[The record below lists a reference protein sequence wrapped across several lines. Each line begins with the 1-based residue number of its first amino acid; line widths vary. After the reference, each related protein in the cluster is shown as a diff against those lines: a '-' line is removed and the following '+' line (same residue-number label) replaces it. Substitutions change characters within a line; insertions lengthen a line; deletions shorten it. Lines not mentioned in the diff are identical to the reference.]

1 MADAARLLEVQVEIR
16 SWLNTIHAAVH
27 MVNSQS
33 CTVPPLTP
41 SLPWGTMLLRYLLQ
55 QAWTWFAESGLKIL
69 LIVVI
74 ALLIPRIG
82 RYVHYL
88 ITQNLERNSDDADH
102 TKAQLAIAGAV
113 IYVVQIVAYFVL
125 LVLLLQAIGFSLAGA
140 AIPATVVSAAV
151 GFGAQS
157 IIADFLAGFFILSER
172 QFGVGDWVRFE
183 GAGVTVEGTVIKV
196 TMRATRIRTMAEET
210 VIIPNSVAKV
220 CINSSNAW
228 SKAVVEMPVPL
239 LSSKNVQ
246 EAIDR
251 THAAAQRALRRDD
264 VAPTLL
270 DDMVV
275 QPATDVTPPTTV
287 GMPWMMTMRI
297 MVQVSPGSQWLV
309 ERAIRVAILDEFWS
323 EYGSATTTSGEMN
336 SSTQIKTETPA
347 PSDKSDTLEQ
357 PQRLDPAAEEAPV
370 EPPHMEYNDKLR
382 NVLSLN
388 GRIRVSTSLL
398 LLGIVV
404 ILILQVLTVQTGP
417 DSDVPDGWLSPARYS
432 SSPTSEPSPTPT
444 YTVQSE
450 TQVNTPS
457 PTDISISED
466 HTEET
471 ADSTADNSLSEEP
484 EPTDTTTDSRV
495 IPETSSASTPSS
507 TVPRTSDKQSASTS
521 ATPSADTSAFRD
533 TEPSEQVK

>member
-1 MADAARLLEVQVEIR
+1 
-16 SWLNTIHAAVH
+16 
-27 MVNSQS
+27 
-33 CTVPPLTP
+33 
-41 SLPWGTMLLRYLLQ
+41 MLLRYLLQ

-69 LIVVI
+69 LILVI
-74 ALLIPRIG
+74 ALLVPRIG
-82 RYVHYL
+82 RYIHYL
-88 ITQNLERNSDDADH
+88 ITRNLERNSEDPDH

-125 LVLLLQAIGFSLAGA
+125 LVLLLEAIGFSLAGA

-183 GAGVTVEGTVIKV
+183 GGGVTVEGTVIKV

-210 VIIPNSVAKV
+210 VIIPNSTAKV

-228 SKAVVEMPVPL
+228 SAAVVEMPIPL

-264 VAPTLL
+264 VAPALL
-270 DDMVV
+270 DDLVV

-287 GMPWMMTMRI
+287 GMPWMMEMRI
-297 MVQVSPGSQWLV
+297 MVQVNPGSQWLV

-347 PSDKSDTLEQ
+347 PSDKSDTIEQ
-357 PQRLDPAAEEAPV
+357 PQRVDPAAEEKSV
-370 EPPHMEYNDKLR
+370 ELPHTQYNDKLR
-382 NVLSLN
+382 NILSLH

-398 LLGIVV
+398 FLAIVL
-404 ILILQVLTVQTGP
+404 ILVLQVLTVQTGP

-432 SSPTSEPSPTPT
+432 STSRTAKPSPTPRQT
-444 YTVQSE
+444 ESS
-450 TQVNTPS
+450 NTALS
-457 PTDISISED
+457 TSASTSSTPTENQADDAS
-466 HTEET
+466 
-471 ADSTADNSLSEEP
+471 DSTLSNKASEEP
-484 EPTDTTTDSRV
+484 KPTGAIPDPRSILENWNQSTATSSVTETSDS
-495 IPETSSASTPSS
+495 PTATSSASS
-507 TVPRTSDKQSASTS
+507 TRDNSTS
-521 ATPSADTSAFRD
+521 RQTASSN
-533 TEPSEQVK
+533 QVK